1 MILVHGTTEK
11 GLKAIINRDGKDG
24 LAAPWDVSD
33 NDRMSYF
40 YDAAKVDWTE
50 DLEDAKRECIGLALE
65 QAQLQKAL
73 EAEGGKIYA
82 LVVDVPEEF
91 VDIVEDD
98 YSCPNM
104 ESVASCMPEERFDPD
119 WIVEVYEA
127 NVNVWSIPFVLA
139 CVIGNP
145 MFQTHTLPKEL
156 VDIAQQLASSE
167 TCYDITGL
175 EWNKVSL
182 SILSNIKDKEEE

>member
-50 DLEDAKRECIGLALE
+50 DLEDAKRECIGHALE

-104 ESVASCMPEERFDPD
+104 ESVASCMPEEQFDPD

-145 MFQTHTLPKEL
+145 MFQSYKLPKEL
-156 VDIAQQLASSE
+156 VDIAQQLALSE
-167 TCYDITGL
+167 ICYDITDL

-182 SILSNIKDKEEE
+182 NILSNIKDKKEE

>member
-50 DLEDAKRECIGLALE
+50 DLEDAKRECIGHALE

-91 VDIVEDD
+91 VD
-98 YSCPNM
+98 
-104 ESVASCMPEERFDPD
+104 
-119 WIVEVYEA
+119 IVEVYEA